1 MEADSLVSES
11 ERDRRHHEIR
21 TAMDAAGLD
30 ILLAVSDG
38 HHKGDVSY
46 ITNHS
51 IWSQR
56 GYAVITRDAGPFLI
70 VPMASQDYWARLGS
84 WAVDIKWS
92 STPIR
97 EAISI
102 LKSLAAPGRTL
113 GLSGLNDLVP
123 TSDYGLMKA
132 DLPGLEIRDATD
144 VLQVVRSQ
152 KSSEEIAAVRESAD
166 IASAGLAQ
174 VKECA
179 RPGVSEFEIVGEV
192 ERVVRAR
199 GAGSTLFLTS
209 QGPYLRS
216 PSARKLQRGDFQM
229 FSVELCGPSGYWVE
243 LGGMFAIGEIDDAAG
258 SAYGACQRA

>member
-113 GLSGLNDLVP
+113 GLSGH
-123 TSDYGLMKA
+123 
-132 DLPGLEIRDATD
+132 
-144 VLQVVRSQ
+144 
-152 KSSEEIAAVRESAD
+152 
-166 IASAGLAQ
+166 
-174 VKECA
+174 
-179 RPGVSEFEIVGEV
+179 
-192 ERVVRAR
+192 
-199 GAGSTLFLTS
+199 
-209 QGPYLRS
+209 QG
-216 PSARKLQRGDFQM
+216 
-229 FSVELCGPSGYWVE
+229 
-243 LGGMFAIGEIDDAAG
+243 
-258 SAYGACQRA
+258 